1 MLLDYMRQ
9 LSADEVVEEEEVLLT
24 AGLPCVAAA
33 LAIQAAM
40 EGLAGFVRT

>member
-1 MLLDYMRQ
+1 MRQ
-9 LSADEVVEEEEVLLT
+9 LFADEVAEEEEVPLT

-40 EGLAGFVRT
+40 EGLAEVVRT